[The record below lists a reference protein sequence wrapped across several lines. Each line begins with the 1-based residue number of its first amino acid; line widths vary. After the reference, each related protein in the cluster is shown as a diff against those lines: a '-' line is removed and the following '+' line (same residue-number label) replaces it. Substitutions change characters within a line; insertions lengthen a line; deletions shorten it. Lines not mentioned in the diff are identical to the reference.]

1 MATGTTVNSDMVI
14 YDRTAQTSYLERIQD
29 RIQLF
34 NAASNGALVLRNES
48 IEGDFDKEAIYTLET
63 EVAHRNVNSVSSQDD
78 EKFGSDEIIAVKC
91 PWKMPPVASTEESF
105 KRRNRSVTEQAM
117 LYGQQLADSVLAY
130 QVSAA
135 ISALAGAIEGN
146 ASMTVSGSWST
157 DGKKVLTK
165 ALRPF
170 GDASERLILWGMH
183 SADYFDLVDQ
193 AITDKLFGEI
203 GITVYGGQP
212 GTLGRPV
219 LVSDKF
225 TEGEIY
231 GLQRGA
237 VDVVESQPPGLIS
250 ERVSG
255 FENIIIRSQAEGAFN
270 VGVLGYK
277 FAGSANPN
285 NTALATPSNWSQYAV
300 SDKATA
306 GVQLTVSS

>member
-14 YDRTAQTSYLERIQD
+14 YDRTAQTAYLERIQEN
-29 RIQLF
+29 LMVF
-34 NAASNGALVLRNES
+34 NGASNGAFVLRNEN
-48 IEGDFDKEAIYTLET
+48 IEGNFDKEAIYTLAT
-63 EVAHRNVNSVSSQDD
+63 EVAHRNVNSVTAQDD
-78 EKFGSDEIIAVKC
+78 EKFGSDEIISVKC

-105 KRRNRSVTEQAM
+105 KRRNRSITEQAV

-130 QVSAA
+130 QISAG
-135 ISALAGAIEGN
+135 ISALGGAVSGN
-146 ASMTVSGSWST
+146 ADVVVTGSWAT

-170 GDASERLILWGMH
+170 GDRSERLILWGMH
-183 SADYFDLVDQ
+183 SGDYFDLVDQ

-203 GITVYGGQP
+203 GVVVYGGQP

-225 TEGEIY
+225 TPGVIY

-237 VDVVESQPPGLIS
+237 VDVVESQPPGLAS
-250 ERVSG
+250 ERVTG
-255 FENIIIRSQAEGAFN
+255 LENLVIRSQAEGAFN
-270 VGVLGYK
+270 VGILGYK
-277 FAGSANPN
+277 FAGAANPDN
-285 NTALATPSNWSQYAV
+285 DALAAVSNWAQYAQ

-306 GVQLTVSS
+306 GVQLTVTT